1 MNKLKARIIRLTQ
14 IDIDKDD
21 HLAIMKK
28 KEEERRERDAKIG
41 RGEGA

>member
-1 MNKLKARIIRLTQ
+1 MNVLKARILRVIQ
-14 IDIDKDD
+14 IDLDKDD